1 MSVLHILMRS
11 RLLLV
16 VLAVIYAITH
26 WSVAHFNRRIKS
38 EQPSAIST
46 MTEADTNQ
54 SIHDMARLIN
64 IRDLFAIIANGCLS
78 FMQAIGLMYLIVFLL
93 AVD

>member
-26 WSVAHFNRRIKS
+26 WSVAHFNQRIRRERPTS
-38 EQPSAIST
+38 IST
-46 MTEADTNQ
+46 MTEADMNQ
-54 SIHDMARLIN
+54 SINDMVRLMN
-64 IRDLFAIIANGCLS
+64 IRDAFAIVADYCLS
-78 FMQAIGLMYLIVFLL
+78 FMQAIGLMYLIFFLL